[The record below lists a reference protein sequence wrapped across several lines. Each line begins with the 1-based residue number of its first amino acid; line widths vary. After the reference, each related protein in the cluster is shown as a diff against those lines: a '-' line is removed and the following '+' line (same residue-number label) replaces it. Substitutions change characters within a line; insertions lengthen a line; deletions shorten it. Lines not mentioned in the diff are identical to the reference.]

1 MGLDMYLTRKTY
13 ISRFP
18 DEKWDIQIKLNGKA
32 THIKPDR
39 ISYIE
44 EEFGYWRKANAI
56 HKWFVNNVQEGKDDC
71 GSYYV
76 SREKFEELKNLCER
90 VLDNPKKAAELL
102 STERGF
108 FFGGTDYD
116 EHYMQDLKYTLELCQ
131 EILECNPKEGTF
143 YYSSSW

>member
-1 MGLDMYLTRKTY
+1 MGLDMYLLRKTY
-13 ISRFP
+13 VKNWG
-18 DEKWDIQIKLNGKA
+18 DEKWQVNVTKNGNP
-32 THIKPDR
+32 THIDSKR

-56 HKWFVNNVQEGKDDC
+56 HKWFVNNVQEGVDDC

-76 SREKFEELKNLCER
+76 SREKFEELKNLCAE
-90 VLDNPKKAAELL
+90 VLDNPTKAGELL
-102 STERGF
+102 PTESGF

-116 EHYMQDLKYTLELCQ
+116 KHYMQDIKYTLKLCQ
-131 EILECNPKEGTF
+131 EVLECNPEDGTF

>member
-1 MGLDMYLTRKTY
+1 MGLDMYLSRKTY
-13 ISRFP
+13 ISRFR
-18 DEKWDIQIKLNGKA
+18 DEKWDIQIKLNGKS

-39 ISYIE
+39 ISHIE

-76 SREKFEELKNLCER
+76 GREKFEELKGVCEK
-90 VLDNPKKAAELL
+90 VLANPEKAGELL
-102 STERGF
+102 PTGAGF
-108 FFGGTDYD
+108 FFGSTEYD
-116 EHYMQDLKYTLELCQ
+116 EYYMQDLKYTLKLCQ
-131 EILECNPKEGTF
+131 EVLECNPEDGTF